1 MCEAQEWDKPP
12 NRIDKNSTYPYPCR
26 LAQMGSKTLNFIG
39 LLRATLHPNRGAVT
53 TCATSTGWW
62 WHKAW
67 HFEG

>member
-1 MCEAQEWDKPP
+1 MRRRNGT
-12 NRIDKNSTYPYPCR
+12 NRLIASTKIQLNPPCR

-39 LLRATLHPNRGAVT
+39 LLRATLHPNRGAIT